1 MVDPRIPHAFL
12 PPDGLSPRPAVSLP
26 EPDVALV
33 ETTPLL
39 PFPSLPCSPSPP
51 SPATAAAVLLPS
63 PSCLVAGDT
72 TRLHTTMLPPSP
84 GVATETEPDTVRE
97 TEAEIA
103 THERPAQRA
112 RAEAN
117 ELAGSLDALTEALS
131 RVMKRRRELASRSD
145 LTRSEAGELAEL
157 EHTVSDRSQHLA
169 DLWLRWTTV
178 VVQAHDH
185 EQRARYLRSRGQ

>member
-1 MVDPRIPHAFL
+1 MVDPHIPHAFL
-12 PPDGLSPRPAVSLP
+12 PPDGLSARPTESLP

-39 PFPSLPCSPSPP
+39 PFPSPP
-51 SPATAAAVLLPS
+51 SPATAAAVSLPS
-63 PSCLVAGDT
+63 PSLLVAGDT

-84 GVATETEPDTVRE
+84 GVARESETESVTE

-103 THERPAQRA
+103 THKRSAQRT
-112 RAEAN
+112 RAEAA
-117 ELAGSLDALTEALS
+117 ELAGLVEALTEALS
-131 RVMKRRRELASRSD
+131 RLMTRRRALVGRSD

-157 EHTVSDRSQHLA
+157 EHTISDCSQHLA
-169 DLWLRWTTV
+169 DLWLRWTTL